1 MCGARVMRLV
11 YIKIVCL
18 KTLTLYIIKLKK
30 KKTYGIVD
38 WSVTVQGYLF
48 RY

>member
-11 YIKIVCL
+11 YIKIVGL

-30 KKTYGIVD
+30 KKNLWYSGLECNSTRVFI
-38 WSVTVQGYLF
+38 
-48 RY
+48 